1 MDSILKITIL
11 RTLHER
17 EKDYFSRYNMTT
29 TFTCKTFQNIQCIHC
44 NPAGL
49 QHKAVKNAS

>member
-44 NPAGL
+44 NPEGL